1 MARLALQLPV
11 FISSPSDVQNERDE
25 VEQVIVRIAGD
36 AARHGLLLSVYKFE
50 KDATPAFGRPLDQSN
65 VDLRASELVIAIFGN
80 GVGSP
85 ARVGETET
93 GTLEEIRIAEVLV
106 RMGKTDDLFLYYR
119 TNNSKMPVTSI
130 ESVMRPIIESRQQTV
145 WPYSDPT
152 QLGVLVDRHV
162 RRWLEDWY
170 DIPGICRHA
179 FERSE
184 LAMQRDVKTG
194 ESRLDSLLSA
204 FELDRNEL
212 IPERLADLAVKMYQ
226 RHGRMAAAHPLPAG
240 YSHHAPLVRDFAN
253 RGSQF
258 AHQEV
263 FFLAC
268 ASGLLAAVARQDT
281 SAVEHKPYVNEVHQY
296 LAALVARTPDRSNIV
311 AVLRTWL
318 SRRSGINGVRPIA
331 RNFAAY
337 VLGMVGAD
345 EASDQLAESLVE
357 DEVAEVR
364 LYCVTSLGK
373 LRARRHL
380 ALLRDTYKSSREAI
394 EQETIAKAICR
405 IIGIARFEL

>member
-1 MARLALQLPV
+1 
-11 FISSPSDVQNERDE
+11 
-25 VEQVIVRIAGD
+25 
-36 AARHGLLLSVYKFE
+36 
-50 KDATPAFGRPLDQSN
+50 
-65 VDLRASELVIAIFGN
+65 
-80 GVGSP
+80 
-85 ARVGETET
+85 
-93 GTLEEIRIAEVLV
+93 
-106 RMGKTDDLFLYYR
+106 
-119 TNNSKMPVTSI
+119 
-130 ESVMRPIIESRQQTV
+130 
-145 WPYSDPT
+145 
-152 QLGVLVDRHV
+152 
-162 RRWLEDWY
+162 
-170 DIPGICRHA
+170 
-179 FERSE
+179 
-184 LAMQRDVKTG
+184 
-194 ESRLDSLLSA
+194 
-204 FELDRNEL
+204 
-212 IPERLADLAVKMYQ
+212 
-226 RHGRMAAAHPLPAG
+226 
-240 YSHHAPLVRDFAN
+240 
-253 RGSQF
+253 
-258 AHQEV
+258 
-263 FFLAC
+263 
-268 ASGLLAAVARQDT
+268 
-281 SAVEHKPYVNEVHQY
+281 VHQY